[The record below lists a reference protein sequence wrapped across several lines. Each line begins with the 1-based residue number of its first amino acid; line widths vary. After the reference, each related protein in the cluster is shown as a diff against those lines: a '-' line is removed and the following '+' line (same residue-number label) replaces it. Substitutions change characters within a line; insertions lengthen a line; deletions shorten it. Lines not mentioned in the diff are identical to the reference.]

1 MKRFIITIAC
11 FTLTFATTPLFAA
24 NYLGDY
30 ITLDNSNF
38 TTEGAI
44 LTLKNSDLSRSALIA
59 DHPNTYDDDTPVIEL
74 GNFSFLQNINHLWL
88 AGEKYHFS
96 TSGTATLFTGTHSYT
111 VDFTS
116 FYFFD
121 GSKGSSYGEFTY
133 DSKDAQDITDAAYAN
148 RYKKFPL
155 GNKSQIK
162 AGDSLKIY
170 LVFNGKQI
178 KEIDDDLSSISFNI
192 ALPKSTDAYF
202 YLKNGNSEGEIIKDS
217 SGTTAYQLIPSY
229 ATNKSFG
236 PYSLDGGN
244 ITSPGFSVS
253 IWAGTGNATSKLF
266 DNDGFGI
273 TERRICEINL
283 GVTDTGSNENYTYK
297 IGMHVKTKNDFHLVD
312 ITQSTNKVPYQ
323 LIINSR
329 NVKST
334 IGSEQRYIFTNIK
347 PNYKNTKNILAKVD
361 KSKIDFSDIEAGEY
375 SDTIYFIFETDVDTD
390 THYLIDAISEPFN
403 YYG

>member
-1 MKRFIITIAC
+1 MKKTIVTLTLIL
-11 FTLTFATTPLFAA
+11 FTLVTTPLFAA
-24 NYLGDY
+24 QNLGDS
-30 ITLDNSNF
+30 IILDNSNF

-44 LTLKNSDLSRSALIA
+44 LTLGKSDLARSALIA
-59 DHPNTYDDDTPVIEL
+59 DHPNTYDNDTPVIEI

-88 AGEKYHFS
+88 SGEKYHFT
-96 TSGTATLFTGTHSYT
+96 TSGTATLFTGTHTYN

-116 FYFFD
+116 FYVFE

-133 DSKDAQDITDAAYAN
+133 DSKDAQDITDDIYAN

-155 GNKSQIK
+155 GSKSQIK
-162 AGDSLKIY
+162 AGDSLKIF

-192 ALPKSTDAYF
+192 ALSKSTDAYF
-202 YLKNGNSEGEIIKDS
+202 YQKDGNSEGEIIEDS
-217 SGTTAYQLIPSY
+217 NGTSAYQLIPSY

-236 PYSLDGGN
+236 PYSFDGGN
-244 ITSPGFSVS
+244 ITAPGFSVS
-253 IWAGTGNATSKLF
+253 IWAGTGNQTSRLF
-266 DNDGFGI
+266 DNDGFGT

-283 GVTDTGSNENYTYK
+283 GVTDTGSNEDYTYK
-297 IGMHVKTKNDFHLVD
+297 IGMRVKTKNNFHLVD
-312 ITQSTNKVPYQ
+312 VSKATNQVPYQ

-334 IGSEQRYIFTNIK
+334 ISSEQRYILTKIRT
-347 PNYKNTKNILAKVD
+347 NYKNTKNIMAKVD
-361 KSKIDFSDIEAGEY
+361 SSRIDFVDIEAGVY

-390 THYLIDAISEPFN
+390 NSYLVNAITEPFN
-403 YYG
+403 YYD